1 MLVVAWSL
9 ISERSE
15 RVSSTMR
22 CMSSLQLVRIL
33 AMFSFHRYCTS
44 ALTCFCGTTRPCW
57 YLEQRLI
64 ARLVLLEELNE
75 DGAAVD
81 EAAELENVAGDVDV
95 ARDFQVQRA
104 LDVLQ
109 TAAEFLEVLCVI
121 GERRGRYAVEGLAEN
136 DSEVRFVVL
145 EEFVGEQAFD
155 LEVAN
160 NPVVHV
166 ARDLD
171 RLATTASERGG
182 EKETDSCF
190 ACSRRLCG
198 SCLEGR

>member
-33 AMFSFHRYCTS
+33 AMFSFHRYFTS
-44 ALTCFCGTTRPCW
+44 SLTRFCGTSRPCW

-95 ARDFQVQRA
+95 ARDLQVQRA

-109 TAAEFLEVLCVI
+109 TAAEFLEVLCVME
-121 GERRGRYAVEGLAEN
+121 ERRGSYAVDGLAEN

-145 EEFVGEQAFD
+145 EEFVGEQKLD

-160 NPVVHV
+160 DPVVHV
-166 ARDLD
+166 ASDLD
-171 RLATTASERGG
+171 RLAMTASE
-182 EKETDSCF
+182 
-190 ACSRRLCG
+190 
-198 SCLEGR
+198 

>member
-1 MLVVAWSL
+1 
-9 ISERSE
+9 
-15 RVSSTMR
+15 
-22 CMSSLQLVRIL
+22 
-33 AMFSFHRYCTS
+33 MFSFHRYCTS
-44 ALTCFCGTTRPCW
+44 SLTCFCGTIRPCG

-109 TAAEFLEVLCVI
+109 TAAEFLEVLCVM

-145 EEFVGEQAFD
+145 EEFVGEQMLD

-166 ARDLD
+166 ASDLD
-171 RLATTASERGG
+171 RLAVTASE
-182 EKETDSCF
+182 
-190 ACSRRLCG
+190 
-198 SCLEGR
+198 